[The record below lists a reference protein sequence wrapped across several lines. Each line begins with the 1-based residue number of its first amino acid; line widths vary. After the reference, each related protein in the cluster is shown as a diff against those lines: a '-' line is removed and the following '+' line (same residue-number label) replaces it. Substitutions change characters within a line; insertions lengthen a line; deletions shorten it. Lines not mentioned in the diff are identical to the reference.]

1 MVDTISLGRPRG
13 SPFMAKRPRAVPMVP
28 PKAMIP
34 SIFPSAESPERRIAA
49 PLAMNSMLLLSFP
62 SPITPSSSVSPALAT
77 SSRLMAGSKE
87 GFPNTPQSITSG
99 RCPRSAMLSMTYL
112 ASSPFV
118 SRVAKIATVQATECL
133 L

>member
-1 MVDTISLGRPRG
+1 
-13 SPFMAKRPRAVPMVP
+13 MAERPRAVPMEP

-34 SIFPSAESPERRIAA
+34 SIFPSAESPQEMIAA
-49 PLAMNSMLLLSFP
+49 PLAMHSMLLP
-62 SPITPSSSVSPALAT
+62 SSPRPITSSSSASAALAT
-77 SSRLMAGSKE
+77 SSRLMDGSNE
-87 GFPNTPQSITSG
+87 GLPNTPQSMTSD

-118 SRVAKIATVQATECL
+118 SRVAKIATVQATEHL